1 MESVQP
7 CLDVLNRVLRKS
19 IPPVYFFLSLLLMI
33 ALNYFL
39 PLSHLLYIPLRVFG
53 SMLILLGLAITVWGA
68 YCFSQADTPVKIFE
82 KTTTLVTI
90 GPYQYSRNPMYLGT
104 IIILTGTWIAL
115 GTLSPLFVIPVFF
128 YIIQEGF
135 IKYEEKTLE
144 ESFAKEYPDYRE
156 KVRRWL

>member
-1 MESVQP
+1 
-7 CLDVLNRVLRKS
+7 
-19 IPPVYFFLSLLLMI
+19 
-33 ALNYFL
+33 
-39 PLSHLLYIPLRVFG
+39 
-53 SMLILLGLAITVWGA
+53 
-68 YCFSQADTPVKIFE
+68 
-82 KTTTLVTI
+82 
-90 GPYQYSRNPMYLGT
+90 MYLGT